1 MINIAFNYIDGSAWR
16 GGYNYLLNLVG
27 ALSKFSSDRVQPI
40 IFVGTDINSNDL
52 VPFEGIKR
60 VKVVKNKIF
69 NTKRNRIRLFKAIVT
84 GSDQEALAVFSENE
98 IDIVFESALF
108 YGWRFPLPT
117 LTWIPDFQHRH
128 LKKLFGWKAF
138 WKREIGFR
146 MQTLSG
152 RHIMLSS
159 NDARRDCEKYYPIT
173 RNNTSVVHFS
183 VPAPLLSSIKKA
195 SEITKLYGLPNH
207 FFLLPNQ
214 FWAHKNHICVIN
226 ALSNL
231 KERGINLVIA
241 CSGQQSDDRDP
252 YYFKRIQNL
261 ICDNGLKD
269 NLRLLGMI
277 PSAHISILMMEC
289 SALINPSTFEGWST
303 TVEEAKAIGVPMIL
317 SKIRV
322 HEEQTSNAIF
332 FEPHSSDQL
341 ANILENFIPS
351 SLSERDKK
359 REEALKIASL
369 NLQKFADIFT
379 NLITLQFQ
387 AQRRS

>member
-1 MINIAFNYIDGSAWR
+1 MINIAFNYIDGCAWR
-16 GGYNYLLNLVG
+16 GGYNYLLNLVD
-27 ALSKFSSDRVQPI
+27 ALSKFSSDRVQPV

-52 VPFEGIKR
+52 IPFEEIKR
-60 VKVVKNKIF
+60 VKVVRNKTF
-69 NTKRNRIRLFKAIVT
+69 NTKRNRIRLFKAIVI

-98 IDIVFESALF
+98 IDIVFESARF
-108 YGWRFPLPT
+108 YGWQFPLPT

-128 LKKLFGWKAF
+128 LKNLFGLKAF

-183 VPAPLLSSIKKA
+183 VPAPLLPSIEKA
-195 SEITKLYGLPNH
+195 SEITKLYRLPNH

-214 FWAHKNHICVIN
+214 FWTHKNHICVIN

-231 KERGINLVIA
+231 KKRGINLVIA
-241 CSGQQSDDRDP
+241 CSGKQSDERDP
-252 YYFKRIQNL
+252 YYFERIQNL
-261 ICDNGLKD
+261 ICDNGLED

-289 SALINPSTFEGWST
+289 SALINPSIFEGWST

-341 ANILENFIPS
+341 ANILENFIPR

-369 NLQKFADIFT
+369 NLQKFADTFT

-387 AQRRS
+387 AQRSL